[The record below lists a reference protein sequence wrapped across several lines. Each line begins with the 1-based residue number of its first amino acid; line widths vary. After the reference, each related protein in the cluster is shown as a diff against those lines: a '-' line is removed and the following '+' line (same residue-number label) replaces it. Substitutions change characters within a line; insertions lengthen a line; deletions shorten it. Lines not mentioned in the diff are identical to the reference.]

1 MQLLVTRYLYA
12 EPQLTGENVALLA
25 HAVVT
30 GDRKWSDINLHPHS
44 VPGRWITTLD
54 LSRLDPGALYLGA
67 DATVV
72 TQALEALLELT
83 PSVVHLRLP
92 PSGVSLTDLRHSP
105 CMRTVRA
112 LEGVHLRTAADEE
125 AAIRLLRA
133 TKSLE
138 VLGLVWVG
146 SRSEEEEDGLDLD
159 EDAEDPKKP
168 ALWLPNLHSLT
179 FKNGTSGPLLCAL
192 TRASLPRLTRLVTS
206 PYPPS
211 LLVHGDDAR
220 RGGVRAF
227 QTWHGDRIRS
237 LTYVAVPD
245 FPRRDLL
252 PAPDTLALHP
262 NLEHMHLAMPHRL
275 LHDNASLAPALFS
288 RRLSVLSVPRW
299 PRVTQTDASTSPHH
313 QEPQDGR
320 PQGNQFLYE
329 LAAAGGKRVDK
340 VVVDGFT
347 WVPPSLGRWAADSGD
362 CAMMRRWAAW
372 LAHRGIDL
380 LDQDGAGIPAY
391 ERGRAEVRRP
401 SAGATTGPM
410 RRGSDAYAPVAVQV
424 GRGRGKGARGRRVS
438 LGTYGQSGGMPVR
451 ARATVDE
458 DGG

>member
-83 PSVVHLRLP
+83 PCVVHLRLP

-112 LEGVHLRTAADEE
+112 LEGVHLRNEADEE

-146 SRSEEEEDGLDLD
+146 NRAEEDEQLDLD
-159 EDAEDPKKP
+159 EEEDDEVKP
-168 ALWLPNLHSLT
+168 QLSLPNLHTLT
-179 FKNGTSGPLLCAL
+179 FKNGNPGQLLCAL
-192 TRASLPRLTRLVTS
+192 TLANLPRLTRLVTS
-206 PYPPS
+206 PYAPS
-211 LLVHGDDAR
+211 LLVHGDDAK

-227 QTWHGDRIRS
+227 QAWHGDTIRS

-252 PAPDTLALHP
+252 PLPDTLSLHP
-262 NLEHMHLAMPHRL
+262 NLEHLHLAMPHRL
-275 LHDNASLAPALFS
+275 LHDSASLAPALFS

-313 QEPQDGR
+313 TEPQDGR
-320 PQGNQFLYE
+320 PQGNNFLFS
-329 LAAAGGKRVDK
+329 LAESGPKKVDK

-372 LAHRGIDL
+372 LSSRGIEL

-391 ERGRAEVRRP
+391 ERGRAELRRP
-401 SAGATTGPM
+401 SAGTASGPV
-410 RRGSDAYAPVAVQV
+410 RRGSDAYAPAVVQV
-424 GRGRGKGARGRRVS
+424 GHGRGRNAKGRRVS
-438 LGTYGQSGGMPVR
+438 LGTYGQSGGMPARTRR
-451 ARATVDE
+451 AVDE